1 MAAAL
6 MNDYD
11 QRLIRD
17 LFVNNDM
24 KAPKLELER
33 KPCKFDDSYCKSLR
47 SKYKDVC
54 SQSLPCTEGQ
64 EYTRKELIDR
74 LNSNQ
79 QCYEKRMKY
88 NYLCCHSQI
97 DPGHVTAIL
106 NKYNDEQECKL
117 RLDTVEEKLQAD
129 RIKRKQIKLG
139 LQQLSIAE
147 KEEIQRLIDI
157 QKQKRLAK
165 IREERRKENEEKLRK
180 ENEEK
185 ERLRKEN
192 EERLRKANEEKER
205 LRKANEEKRQN
216 IIKAV
221 EKGRQIQDLI
231 KDKNIKEISLNNI
244 RERVRGL
251 MVQAVVKFQNLPEL
265 KTITLKQLINIDMIE
280 LKLLKDLS
288 SHFFR
293 RRRELIE
300 IIEKLKALD
309 SDQSSNID
317 LYESFSYDDA
327 VNMFLSKGDKPD
339 QLIFFKSYIN
349 FITTYQDPISAL
361 LRLREYVIEQDKVS
375 PQYKKF
381 YFGY

>member
-1 MAAAL
+1 
-6 MNDYD
+6 
-11 QRLIRD
+11 
-17 LFVNNDM
+17 
-24 KAPKLELER
+24 
-33 KPCKFDDSYCKSLR
+33 
-47 SKYKDVC
+47 
-54 SQSLPCTEGQ
+54 
-64 EYTRKELIDR
+64 
-74 LNSNQ
+74 
-79 QCYEKRMKY
+79 
-88 NYLCCHSQI
+88 
-97 DPGHVTAIL
+97 
-106 NKYNDEQECKL
+106 
-117 RLDTVEEKLQAD
+117 
-129 RIKRKQIKLG
+129 
-139 LQQLSIAE
+139 
-147 KEEIQRLIDI
+147 
-157 QKQKRLAK
+157 
-165 IREERRKENEEKLRK
+165 
-180 ENEEK
+180 
-185 ERLRKEN
+185 
-192 EERLRKANEEKER
+192 
-205 LRKANEEKRQN
+205 
-216 IIKAV
+216 
-221 EKGRQIQDLI
+221 
-231 KDKNIKEISLNNI
+231 
-244 RERVRGL
+244 

-361 LRLREYVIEQDKVS
+361 LRLREFVIEQDKVS